1 MRTDPTVIEGSSRVG
16 ERMFAQWAALFK
28 GGLVLLCALLCAL
41 PLASCGSGDPSGSTT
56 DTGPDTAGA
65 DQADVKV
72 IEDWAGALA
81 EGDVKAAAD
90 YFALPSTAENGPLL
104 TSIDTRADAVA
115 FNRSLPC
122 GATVIS
128 AQTAG
133 DFTTATFELTDRP
146 GGDCGKGVGGTAST
160 SFQIEDG
167 KIVEWRRIDDA
178 APADDQGGGTEV

>member
-1 MRTDPTVIEGSSRVG
+1 MRTDPTVIEGSAWAG
-16 ERMFAQWAALFK
+16 ERMFAQRAALFK
-28 GGLVLLCALLCAL
+28 GVLVLLCA
-41 PLASCGSGDPSGSTT
+41 PSSLASCGSADPTGSTAAGGADA
-56 DTGPDTAGA
+56 DTSGA

-72 IEDWAGALA
+72 IEDWAAALA
-81 EGDVKAAAD
+81 EGDVEAAAD

-104 TSIDTRADAVA
+104 TRIETRADAIA

-128 AQTAG
+128 ARTAG

-146 GGDCGKGVGGTAST
+146 GGDCGAGVGGTAST

-178 APADDQGGGTEV
+178 APGGDQGGGTEV